1 MIMDKKKVRIVI
13 CSTEYT
19 VITEDSPEYLHSLAF
34 ELDKTLR
41 SIVEGSN
48 RISMTQASVLL
59 ALRFLDASKKA
70 EQSTDN
76 IRSQLKEYLQDAAKA
91 RIEADDAKR
100 ENERLKNEIEIL
112 KARLDE
118 RNSSKEKY
126 GW

>member
-1 MIMDKKKVRIVI
+1 MNMDKKKVRIVI

-19 VITEDSPEYLHSLAF
+19 VITEDTPEYLHSLAF

-118 RNSSKEKY
+118 RKNKKDNY

>member
-1 MIMDKKKVRIVI
+1 MNMDKKKVRIVI

-118 RNSSKEKY
+118 RKNKKDTY

>member
-1 MIMDKKKVRIVI
+1 MEKKKVRIVV

-19 VITEDSPEYLHSLAF
+19 VITEDSPEYLQSLAA

-41 SIVEGSN
+41 SLVEGST
-48 RISMTQASVLL
+48 RISTTQASVLL
-59 ALRFLDASKKA
+59 ALHYLDESKKA

-91 RIEADDAKR
+91 RIEADDTRR
-100 ENERLKNEIEIL
+100 ENERLRSEIEIL

-118 RNSSKEKY
+118 RDSKEKY

>member
-1 MIMDKKKVRIVI
+1 MDMDKKKVRIVI

-19 VITEDSPEYLHSLAF
+19 VLTEDSPEYLQSLAL

-41 SIVEGSN
+41 SLVEGGR

-59 ALRFLDASKKA
+59 ALQYLDEKKKA

-76 IRSQLKEYLQDAAKA
+76 IRSQLKSYLQDAAKA
-91 RIEADDAKR
+91 RMEADDAKR
-100 ENERLKNEIEIL
+100 ENERLKREIEVL

-118 RNSSKEKY
+118 RNSKKEKY

>member
-1 MIMDKKKVRIVI
+1 MDMDKKKVRIVI

-19 VITEDSPEYLHSLAF
+19 VITEDSPEYLQSLAA

-41 SIVEGSN
+41 SLVEGGR

-59 ALRFLDASKKA
+59 ALHYLDESKKS
-70 EQSTDN
+70 EQTTDN

-91 RIEADDAKR
+91 RIEADNAKR
-100 ENERLKNEIEIL
+100 ENERLKAELEVL
-112 KARLDE
+112 RARLDE
-118 RNSSKEKY
+118 RHSDKQGY

>member
-1 MIMDKKKVRIVI
+1 MNMDKKKVRIVI

-19 VITEDSPEYLHSLAF
+19 VITEDTPEYLHSLAF

-112 KARLDE
+112 KTRLDE
-118 RNSSKEKY
+118 RKNKKDTY

>member
-19 VITEDSPEYLHSLAF
+19 VTTEDSPEYLHSLAF

>member
-1 MIMDKKKVRIVI
+1 MDKKKVRIVV

-19 VITEDSPEYLHSLAF
+19 VLTEDSAEYLQSLAA
-34 ELDKTLR
+34 ELDRTLR
-41 SIVEGSN
+41 ELVEGGR

-59 ALRFLDASKKA
+59 ALHYLDEKKKA

-76 IRSQLKEYLQDAAKA
+76 IRYQLKEYLQDATKA
-91 RIEADDAKR
+91 RMEADDAKR
-100 ENERLKNEIEIL
+100 ENERLKKEIEVL

-118 RNSSKEKY
+118 RASSKTTY